1 ARAVLWSALW
11 DMTRDAQL
19 PAHDFTRLSL
29 DNIDVESDPVLVSA
43 FIARMWGAIEE
54 YGNPKHRAETREV
67 LASGARE
74 RAMRAPAGG
83 DLQLLWAQ
91 TFIEAARRP
100 SDVEL
105 VRSLLDEES
114 VF

>member
-83 DLQLLWAQ
+83 APPRVGGR
-91 TFIEAARRP
+91 TVTRGGRTP
-100 SDVEL
+100 PPVVS
-105 VRSLLDEES
+105 
-114 VF
+114 